1 MRLNPVPEVKKGF
14 CYLGLLLAW
23 MIYVFFDP
31 FSALVT
37 GAFLLAALVLAFKEF
52 K

>member
-14 CYLGLLLAW
+14 CVLGLVLAW

-31 FSALVT
+31 FSALIT
-37 GAFLLAALVLAFKEF
+37 GAFMVALLIIALKEF